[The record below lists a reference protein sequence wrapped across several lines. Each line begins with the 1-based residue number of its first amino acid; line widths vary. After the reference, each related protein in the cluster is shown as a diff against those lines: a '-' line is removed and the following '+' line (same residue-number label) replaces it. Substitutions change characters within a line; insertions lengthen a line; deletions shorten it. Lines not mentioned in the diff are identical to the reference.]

1 MRKILTM
8 GRKLAVTAAYSFVI
22 AYLLAGCGV
31 QSSKP
36 NGISS
41 PKAISSDTTNGNQN
55 GSQTDNTIYIVP
67 TSCKLDGVNAAFAKI
82 IPPSKYIATKWQP
95 APGTDLYAAI
105 NGGGI
110 ACSYG
115 DQEAEVGGTILWA
128 LNKNG
133 LWDSRVAQW
142 KKDGLV
148 AVDIPGVNES
158 AAYKLPDGATSADNL
173 PAWRV
178 NLLIGNLWIQL
189 GAAFIQSLDEATP
202 IIKAAIAAAK

>member
-1 MRKILTM
+1 MS
-8 GRKLAVTAAYSFVI
+8 RKLELIAAYSLVLSF
-22 AYLLAGCGV
+22 LLTGCGA

-36 NGISS
+36 NGLSS
-41 PKAISSDTTNGNQN
+41 PKAISTNSINGNQN
-55 GSQTDNTIYIVP
+55 GSQAENTIYKVP
-67 TSCKLDGVNAAFAKI
+67 NSCKLADVNAAFAKI
-82 IPPSKYIATKWQP
+82 IPPSKYITTKWQP

-128 LNKNG
+128 LNKDG

-142 KKDGLV
+142 QKDGMV
-148 AVDIPGVNES
+148 AVDIPGVNET

-178 NLLIGNLWIQL
+178 NLLIGDLWIQL
-189 GAAFIQSLDEATP
+189 GAAFIQSWDEATP
-202 IIKAAIAAAK
+202 IINAAIAAAK

>member
-1 MRKILTM
+1 M
-8 GRKLAVTAAYSFVI
+8 GRKLALIATYSLVLSF
-22 AYLLAGCGV
+22 LLAGCGV

-36 NGISS
+36 NGLSA
-41 PKAISSDTTNGNQN
+41 PKATSTATSNGNQN
-55 GSQTDNTIYIVP
+55 ASQTDNTIYRVP
-67 TSCKLDGVNAAFAKI
+67 NSCKLEGVNAAFAKI
-82 IPPSKYIATKWQP
+82 IPPSKYISTKWQP

-128 LNKNG
+128 KNKDG

-142 KKDGLV
+142 QKDGMV
-148 AVDIPGVNES
+148 VVDIPGVYET
-158 AAYKLPDGATSADNL
+158 AAYKLPEGATSADNL

-178 NLLIGNLWIQL
+178 NLLIGDLWIQL
-189 GAAFIQSLDEATP
+189 GAAFIQSWDEATP
-202 IIKAAIAAAK
+202 IINAAIAAAK

>member
-1 MRKILTM
+1 MRGDKKKFAKITLVLVILT
-8 GRKLAVTAAYSFVI
+8 TI
-22 AYLLAGCGV
+22 TGCGGKATNKTD
-31 QSSKP
+31 QSAATP
-36 NGISS
+36 S
-41 PKAISSDTTNGNQN
+41 PV
-55 GSQTDNTIYIVP
+55 NTVTYNIPV
-67 TSCKLDGVNAAFAKI
+67 TCKLPEVNAAFAKI

-128 LNKNG
+128 LNKDG
-133 LWDSRVAQW
+133 LWDSRIAKWQ
-142 KKDGLV
+142 KDGMV
-148 AVDIPGVNES
+148 AVDIPGIDET
-158 AAYKLPDGATSADNL
+158 AAYKLPEGATSADNL

-189 GAAFIQSLDEATP
+189 GAAFIQSWDEATP
-202 IIKAAIAAAK
+202 IITAAIAAAK

>member
-1 MRKILTM
+1 MMAI
-8 GRKLAVTAAYSFVI
+8 S
-22 AYLLAGCGV
+22 GCG
-31 QSSKP
+31 SPTKTEMRAKP
-36 NGISS
+36 S
-41 PKAISSDTTNGNQN
+41 QN
-55 GSQTDNTIYIVP
+55 GSSNQSAASNTEFKVP
-67 TSCKLDGVNAAFAKI
+67 TTCQLPEVNAAFAKI
-82 IPPSKYIATKWQP
+82 IPPSKNIPTKWQP

-115 DQEAEVGGTILWA
+115 DQPAEVGGTILWA

-142 KKDGLV
+142 QKDGMV
-148 AVDIPGVNES
+148 SVDIPGIDET
-158 AAYKLPDGATSADNL
+158 AAYKLPDGATSVDNL

-189 GAAFIQSLDEATP
+189 GAAFIQSWNEATP

>member
-1 MRKILTM
+1 M
-8 GRKLAVTAAYSFVI
+8 GRKLALIATYSLVLSF
-22 AYLLAGCGV
+22 LLAGCGV

-36 NGISS
+36 NGLSA
-41 PKAISSDTTNGNQN
+41 PKATSTATSNGNQN
-55 GSQTDNTIYIVP
+55 ASQTDNTIYRVP
-67 TSCKLDGVNAAFAKI
+67 NSCKLEGVNAAFAKI

-128 LNKNG
+128 SNKNG

-142 KKDGLV
+142 QKDGMV
-148 AVDIPGVNES
+148 AVDIPGVDET
-158 AAYKLPDGATSADNL
+158 AAYKLPEGATSADNL

-178 NLLIGNLWIQL
+178 NLLIGDLWIQL
-189 GAAFIQSLDEATP
+189 GAAFIQSWDEATP
-202 IIKAAIAAAK
+202 IINAAIAAAK

>member
-1 MRKILTM
+1 M
-8 GRKLAVTAAYSFVI
+8 GRKLALIATYSLVLSF
-22 AYLLAGCGV
+22 LLAGCGV

-36 NGISS
+36 NGLSA
-41 PKAISSDTTNGNQN
+41 PKATSTATSNGNQN
-55 GSQTDNTIYIVP
+55 ASQTDNTIYRVP
-67 TSCKLDGVNAAFAKI
+67 NSCKLEGVNAALAKI
-82 IPPSKYIATKWQP
+82 IPPSKYIETKWQP

-105 NGGGI
+105 NSGGI

-128 LNKNG
+128 LNKDG
-133 LWDSRVAQW
+133 LWDSSVAQW
-142 KKDGLV
+142 QKDGMV
-148 AVDIPGVNES
+148 AIDIPGVDET
-158 AAYKLPDGATSADNL
+158 AAYKLPEGATSADGL

-189 GAAFIQSLDEATP
+189 GAAFIQSWDEATP

>member
-1 MRKILTM
+1 M
-8 GRKLAVTAAYSFVI
+8 GRKLALIATYSLVLSFF
-22 AYLLAGCGV
+22 LAGCGV

-36 NGISS
+36 NVLST
-41 PKAISSDTTNGNQN
+41 PKATSTATSNGNQN
-55 GSQTDNTIYIVP
+55 ASQTDNTIYRVP
-67 TSCKLDGVNAAFAKI
+67 NSCKLEGVNAAFAKI
-82 IPPSKYIATKWQP
+82 IPPSKYIVTKWQP

-128 LNKNG
+128 KNKNG

-148 AVDIPGVNES
+148 AVDIPGVDET
-158 AAYKLPDGATSADNL
+158 AAYKLPEGATSADNL

-178 NLLIGNLWIQL
+178 NLLIGDLWIQL
-189 GAAFIQSLDEATP
+189 GAAFIQSWDEATP
-202 IIKAAIAAAK
+202 IINAAIAAAK